1 VDRDVLLV
9 LLVGG
14 CLLNLGLLLLVALM
28 RAAPWRHAADLGVG
42 ASPSLRTVAARGPM
56 AHRPGTSRTA
66 SRGAMDGS
74 LATTAAL
81 AGRTPSPSPSSPG
94 PGPDPE
100 GASPGAAS
108 RVAEPVIAV
117 PSAPAPLDAASLA
130 PPRPGASAPAPRS
143 RAAEAASRR
152 TTPRAA
158 GIRRPRRFTMPD
170 LEEDSERSARSI
182 AAFLGEPTAPAA
194 GTRPHRRR
202 HRTRRPAGAAVKT
215 DVVLVLHGE
224 PLPARAPRA
233 VAAALRGAVRE
244 SDEVVELDGGRLRVS
259 LDADPAGSEVF
270 IARARSVVRPWL
282 ELLGPT
288 VDLRIDGEPRR
299 SPAASA
305 TR

>member
-1 VDRDVLLV
+1 M

-28 RAAPWRHAADLGVG
+28 RAAPWRDAADLGAG
-42 ASPSLRTVAARGPM
+42 TSPSLRTVAARGPM
-56 AHRPGTSRTA
+56 AQRPGAPRTA
-66 SRGAMDGS
+66 SRGPMAGPP
-74 LATTAAL
+74 ATTVAL
-81 AGRTPSPSPSSPG
+81 AGRALPSPSPGPGADGTG
-94 PGPDPE
+94 PGPATP
-100 GASPGAAS
+100 
-108 RVAEPVIAV
+108 VAEPVIAV
-117 PSAPAPLDAASLA
+117 PSAPAPLQVPSLA
-130 PPRPGASAPAPRS
+130 PAPPAASVPEPRS
-143 RAAEAASRR
+143 NADGDASGRATR
-152 TTPRAA
+152 PAA
-158 GIRRPRRFTMPD
+158 GVRRPRRFTMPD

-182 AAFLGEPTAPAA
+182 AAFLGEPPAPSA
-194 GTRPHRRR
+194 GTQPHRRR

-215 DVVLVLHGE
+215 DVVLVLQGE

-259 LDADPAGSEVF
+259 LDADPAGSEVV

-288 VDLRIDGEPRR
+288 VDLRIDRETSQP
-299 SPAASA
+299 PAASA